1 MKIDGPLPM
10 HSKTKRLS
18 DRAFGFTFAA
28 LFLAVFLIA
37 LVFGRR
43 PSWPLALSS
52 FFGLSALL
60 VPGLLMPL
68 NRTWMQIAERI
79 NRVLNAVLLAIA
91 YVFVI
96 MPLGVIMR
104 LRGRD
109 ALRLKSGSVDAT
121 YWAPPARPITRE
133 NFEDQF

>member
-1 MKIDGPLPM
+1 M
-10 HSKTKRLS
+10 HAKSKRLS

-28 LFLAVFLIA
+28 LFLVVFLVGA
-37 LVFGRR
+37 FVFERR
-43 PSWPLALSS
+43 PGLPLALSA

-68 NRTWMQIAERI
+68 NRAWMQVAERI
-79 NRVLNAVLLAIA
+79 NRALNAVLLATA
-91 YVFVI
+91 YTLVI
-96 MPLGVIMR
+96 MPLGLMMR

-109 ALRLKSGSVDAT
+109 ALRLKSLSGDAT

>member
-1 MKIDGPLPM
+1 MPAK
-10 HSKTKRLS
+10 HKRLS
-18 DRAFGFTFAA
+18 DRAFGFTFAG
-28 LFLAVFLIA
+28 LFLLIFLIGA
-37 LVFGRR
+37 LAMGRR
-43 PSWPLALSS
+43 SGWPLALSA

-68 NRTWMQIAERI
+68 NRVWMLIAERI
-79 NRVLNAVLLAIA
+79 NRVLNAVLLATA
-91 YVFVI
+91 YALVI
-96 MPLGVIMR
+96 VPLGVLMK

-109 ALRLKSGSVDAT
+109 ALRLTSSSGETT